1 MAFKFPDKDPDERL
15 DYTVD
20 WSRYLTPENLT
31 ISSVVWKIEK
41 ADGSVITFTEE
52 KSFRNDVLEQDA
64 QANANGAVTNSTAI
78 VVDGVSGTII
88 VGHLVTGTGIDEV
101 VTVSAVDGVNITVST
116 AVTIDNDV
124 ALTFTA
130 PGLTNAL
137 VVTPTN
143 TTTTIVLDR
152 GEANTTYTLICEIT
166 TSVSS
171 KTTDRI
177 TTNRKV
183 KVKVRERI

>member
-41 ADGSVITFTEE
+41 ADGSAITFTEDF
-52 KSFRNDVLEQDA
+52 SFQADA
-64 QANANGAVTNSTAI
+64 LVANS
-78 VVDGVSGTII
+78 
-88 VGHLVTGTGIDEV
+88 
-101 VTVSAVDGVNITVST
+101 VST
-116 AVTIDNDV
+116 V
-124 ALTFTA
+124 
-130 PGLTNAL
+130 GLTNAL

-143 TTTTIVLDR
+143 TTTTIVLDK
-152 GEANTTYTLICEIT
+152 GEANKTYTLICEIT

-177 TTNRKV
+177 TTNRKI